1 MAGLERP
8 AARYWIQGRIK
19 DARNGRRR
27 TAADGREADGQ
38 CQLPE
43 IVDPDDSLRGPAADA
58 MNCQSAIESPATG
71 LETAT
76 ACNSDD
82 GNTDHQ
88 HDRRITRMEAKREV
102 AVGLSAGRGAVAQRL
117 EGKP

>member
-1 MAGLERP
+1 VSNAQIGLKSP
-8 AARYWIQGRIK
+8 T
-19 DARNGRRR
+19 DS
-27 TAADGREADGQ
+27 
-38 CQLPE
+38 PE
-43 IVDPDDSLRGPAADA
+43 EPKFLCA
-58 MNCQSAIESPATG
+58 ESPATG
-71 LETAT
+71 LEAAT